1 MQANDVY
8 KDMTDEQ
15 LAIVA
20 KEDAEALEYLLDKYK
35 GLVKMKAHSYYLTGA
50 DGEDIV
56 QEGMIGLYRAVISF
70 QDGHQSSFRSFAEMC
85 VTRRMIT
92 AIKAATRQK
101 HQPLN
106 NYVSIN
112 KPIGE
117 EGAERTLEEIVADEG
132 EGLDPEQLFIDKET
146 AQTTEEMIMSRLS
159 PFERKVADLYIKG
172 MGYQEIA
179 EVLEKSPKSVDN
191 ALQRIKSKAEK
202 ILKEQN

>member
-1 MQANDVY
+1 
-8 KDMTDEQ
+8 
-15 LAIVA
+15 
-20 KEDAEALEYLLDKYK
+20 
-35 GLVKMKAHSYYLTGA
+35 
-50 DGEDIV
+50 
-56 QEGMIGLYRAVISF
+56 
-70 QDGHQSSFRSFAEMC
+70 
-85 VTRRMIT
+85 MIT